1 LKPFIKNKKWHQ
13 LRQEQYI
20 MNVGAEA
27 EPILDNNQDDQDNAM
42 PGWLWG
48 LSMILM
54 PAATGLIGGLT
65 GMLEN
70 GWLPETFR
78 LMLSNAQGTEEAE
91 GPQEAEDKN
100 KEKDE

>member
-1 LKPFIKNKKWHQ
+1 MINDENPD
-13 LRQEQYI
+13 E
-20 MNVGAEA
+20 
-27 EPILDNNQDDQDNAM
+27 NQDDQDNEM

-65 GMLEN
+65 GLLEN

-78 LMLSNAQGTEEAE
+78 IMLSNAEEADNNIE
-91 GPQEAEDKN
+91 KAE
-100 KEKDE
+100 